1 MVAVA
6 LVAYACGVV
15 QYVAIGGEPMLRLAG
30 IFAVPLFLGAA
41 IGTLAGRPWAWVRF
55 SAMFDL
61 AMAVLILIWLM
72 VGATGR

>member
-1 MVAVA
+1 
-6 LVAYACGVV
+6 
-15 QYVAIGGEPMLRLAG
+15 MLRLAG

>member
-1 MVAVA
+1 V
-6 LVAYACGVV
+6 LV
-15 QYVAIGGEPMLRLAG
+15 
-30 IFAVPLFLGAA
+30 
-41 IGTLAGRPWAWVRF
+41 GRSRAWWVRF